1 MINKKALSTRG
12 LVGKLGDVRKQNNF
26 VLHIEDI
33 TVEGN
38 SLDLIIQQAF
48 LPQVS
53 LNVLNLQ
60 HGNDSI
66 KLAGVA
72 SWQGGSI
79 TVIDTLSR
87 AELDVLLDW
96 FNKTYDTE
104 ERVIGLASEYKKNGY
119 VIEYAGDRRYQ
130 RKWPIRGMWIS
141 SPNLGTLNASSG
153 EMKELS
159 FTIEIDPS
167 PLKPEYYD
175 ATDSAWSDK

>member
-1 MINKKALSTRG
+1 MINQKALSTRG
-12 LVGKLGDVRKQNNF
+12 LTGKLGDNRKQNNF

-33 TVEGN
+33 TNEGN

-53 LNVLNLQ
+53 LEALNLR

-72 SWQGGSI
+72 TWQGGQI
-79 TVIDTLSR
+79 TIMDTLSR
-87 AELDVLLDW
+87 VELDTLLDW
-96 FNKTYDTE
+96 FNSTYDTE
-104 ERVIGLASEYKKNGY
+104 TGALGLASEYKKDGY

-130 RKWPIRGMWIS
+130 RKWPIKGMWIS
-141 SPNLGTLNASSG
+141 SPNLGTLNAASG
-153 EMKELS
+153 EMKELT

-175 ATDSAWSDK
+175 PTDSSWSD